1 MNIEPSHHRSL
12 GRWSLTM
19 TRWYGGALAMV
30 PRRDNYDSMTM
41 RRYFIAPSLSHHRVR
56 YHYFII
62 VLSAFLYMRCLQ
74 ESSVRQMWI
83 FIGHNNENKSI
94 PDRSLISKKCFKDYL
109 VFLSR
114 YRNEKINLMNAM
126 NHTRKCGEDILYIYI
141 ITYGNKGKLDRF
153 LIPEKLIFLTYSCS
167 IKKFVKCFLFR
178 SVSFIVNLK
187 RI

>member
-30 PRRDNYDSMTM
+30 RRRNNYDSMTM
-41 RRYFIAPSLSHHRVR
+41 KRYFIAPSLSHHRVR

-94 PDRSLISKKCFKDYL
+94 PDRSLIPKHVSKTIYFFCLDIEMKRL
-109 VFLSR
+109 ILWMPWIIPGSVGR
-114 YRNEKINLMNAM
+114 
-126 NHTRKCGEDILYIYI
+126 ILY
-141 ITYGNKGKLDRF
+141 TYTLLHTETKDNWIVFWF
-153 LIPEKLIFLTYSCS
+153 LKS
-167 IKKFVKCFLFR
+167 
-178 SVSFIVNLK
+178 
-187 RI
+187 